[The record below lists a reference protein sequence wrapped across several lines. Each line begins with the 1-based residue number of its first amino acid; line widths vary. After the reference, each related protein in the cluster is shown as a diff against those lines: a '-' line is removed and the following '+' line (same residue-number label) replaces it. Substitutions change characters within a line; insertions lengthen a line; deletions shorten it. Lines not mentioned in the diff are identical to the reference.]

1 MSCLTLLGPA
11 GAPTR
16 LVCLPHAGASGDV
29 YAAWSGDLAGA
40 LEVWGATPAGRR
52 HRSGEPLNVDP
63 GRLVDEVVA
72 EVTTDSRPLVVFGHS
87 MGALIGYE
95 LSLALSTQGRP
106 PTALVVSGCPPPHV
120 RTARASRD
128 YSDDELAATLVD
140 WGGTEQQLI
149 EDADLRRLTFP
160 PLRAD
165 LTLCD
170 LYRRDHPV
178 ALDLPLAVLAGR
190 SDPVAPADQMAGW
203 AAYSNDFRGVTQF
216 RGGHF
221 FVTEQRRRVVDHV
234 ADLAMHALTAGRRR
248 HER

>member
-128 YSDDELAATLVD
+128 YSDDELAATLA
-140 WGGTEQQLI
+140 GE
-149 EDADLRRLTFP
+149 
-160 PLRAD
+160 
-165 LTLCD
+165 
-170 LYRRDHPV
+170 
-178 ALDLPLAVLAGR
+178 LDLGEAAAWHKVIREKRATFSARPGIRRPACRTSHPRIFLAGDYTWDDYPATLEGAVR
-190 SDPVAPADQMAGW
+190 SGRRAARQAMEIAPAA
-203 AAYSNDFRGVTQF
+203 
-216 RGGHF
+216 
-221 FVTEQRRRVVDHV
+221 
-234 ADLAMHALTAGRRR
+234 
-248 HER
+248 

>member
-52 HRSGEPLNVDP
+52 H
-63 GRLVDEVVA
+63 
-72 EVTTDSRPLVVFGHS
+72 
-87 MGALIGYE
+87 
-95 LSLALSTQGRP
+95 
-106 PTALVVSGCPPPHV
+106 V

-170 LYRRDHPV
+170 RYRRDHPV
-178 ALDLPLAVLAGR
+178 ALDLPLSVLAGR

>member
-1 MSCLTLLGPA
+1 M
-11 GAPTR
+11 
-16 LVCLPHAGASGDV
+16 
-29 YAAWSGDLAGA
+29 
-40 LEVWGATPAGRR
+40 RR
-52 HRSGEPLNVDP
+52 RPRCRS
-63 GRLVDEVVA
+63 RLVDEVVA

-170 LYRRDHPV
+170 RYRRDHPV
-178 ALDLPLAVLAGR
+178 ALDLPLSVLAGT
-190 SDPVAPADQMAGW
+190 S
-203 AAYSNDFRGVTQF
+203 S
-216 RGGHF
+216 
-221 FVTEQRRRVVDHV
+221 
-234 ADLAMHALTAGRRR
+234 
-248 HER
+248 

>member
-149 EDADLRRLTFP
+149 EDADLRRLTS
-160 PLRAD
+160 RCA
-165 LTLCD
+165 TAIAGTT
-170 LYRRDHPV
+170 R
-178 ALDLPLAVLAGR
+178 LPSTSHCRSWPAAVTRSRPRTRWRAGR
-190 SDPVAPADQMAGW
+190 HTPMTFGASPSSGAGT
-203 AAYSNDFRGVTQF
+203 SS
-216 RGGHF
+216 
-221 FVTEQRRRVVDHV
+221 
-234 ADLAMHALTAGRRR
+234 
-248 HER
+248 